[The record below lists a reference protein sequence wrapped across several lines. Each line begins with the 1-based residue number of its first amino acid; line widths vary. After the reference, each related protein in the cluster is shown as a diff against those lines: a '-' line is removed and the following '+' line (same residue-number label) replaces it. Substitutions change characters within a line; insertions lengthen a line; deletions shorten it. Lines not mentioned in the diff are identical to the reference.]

1 MLVEC
6 PRLIP
11 SPFAI
16 GRDAIAA
23 LSHGLILDRDL
34 FVPAVDQ
41 PVFFQPRHQLIE
53 RGTGATN
60 SVTGQRVP
68 QHAARLFVTTQ
79 DAEDEE
85 LEMGE
90 IRQLGPRHNVTL
102 STITFDGM
110 FRQTVGA
117 GRIPAMKYLIAALLL
132 VAFSASSSAQDEP
145 ARRPAAKKDG
155 PWFGVSLPPRASA
168 DAAVKVGSR
177 PPRPAAVD
185 PMSPEFNGDA
195 IKADVATIVGFATA
209 ARAGKEI
216 GSGQMWGRISGF
228 PSSRKTVEWAVDQFR
243 KAGITEVTTQPIT
256 QDGKSSLWLPLS
268 WKVTLLG
275 DPSLGAGS
283 NDVVLESAL
292 PVSPSN
298 IAGGTLTAPLV
309 YVGTASPAVL
319 QHIDVKGRIAVQLI
333 VPQGHMLFER
343 AAVDSRAEELIKRGA
358 AGVFN
363 LVRLPGN
370 ELSRDFS
377 DCGNPC
383 FNIGGRDGWFLE
395 SVLDRA
401 AQAGMQDKLRVRID
415 LQSQTYRGLEAVNG
429 VGIIRGS
436 SDGVI
441 VLNAHV
447 DGWFDGAGDN
457 GDGLGVLIALARHFA
472 KPANKPQ
479 RTIAFVASAGH
490 HTPGINGPRSF
501 IAANPDLAKKA
512 VMLVNIEHV
521 AQRNFS
527 PARTT
532 AADGYR
538 EAVADSGEAPIAV
551 GVTNNSTFLQELID
565 AGPARFG
572 VNFISERSTFQS
584 GETGGW
590 SAIQAAKVSVMQ
602 APPLYH
608 TTGEVLDVISAPGLE
623 RMARFLAAF
632 VAAVDRAPRERIN
645 P

>member
-1 MLVEC
+1 MRYV
-6 PRLIP
+6 
-11 SPFAI
+11 
-16 GRDAIAA
+16 
-23 LSHGLILDRDL
+23 
-34 FVPAVDQ
+34 
-41 PVFFQPRHQLIE
+41 
-53 RGTGATN
+53 
-60 SVTGQRVP
+60 VT
-68 QHAARLFVTTQ
+68 
-79 DAEDEE
+79 
-85 LEMGE
+85 
-90 IRQLGPRHNVTL
+90 
-102 STITFDGM
+102 
-110 FRQTVGA
+110 
-117 GRIPAMKYLIAALLL
+117 ALLL
-132 VAFSASSSAQDEP
+132 LVTVAPAVAQDEP
-145 ARRPAAKKDG
+145 ARRPAARKDG
-155 PWFGVSLPPRASA
+155 PWFGVTLPPRAGA
-168 DAAVKVGSR
+168 DVAVKVGAR
-177 PPRPAAVD
+177 PPRPITADAAA
-185 PMSPEFNGDA
+185 PEFNGA
-195 IKADVATIVGFATA
+195 SIKADVETIVGFAKSA
-209 ARAGKEI
+209 QAGKEV

-228 PSSRKTVEWAVDQFR
+228 PSSQKTIEWAVDQFR
-243 KAGITEVTTQPIT
+243 KAGITEVKTQSIT
-256 QDGKSSLWLPLS
+256 QDEKSSLWLPLS

-275 DPSLGAGS
+275 DPSFGAGS
-283 NDVVLESAL
+283 NDIVLESAL

-298 IAGGTLTAPLV
+298 VPGGTLTAPLV

-319 QHIDVKGRIAVQLI
+319 QHIDVKGKIAVQLI

-343 AAVDSRAEELIKRGA
+343 GAVDSRAEELVKRGA

-395 SVLDRA
+395 SILDRA
-401 AQAGMQDKLRVRID
+401 AQAGAQDKLRVRID
-415 LQSQTYRGLEAVNG
+415 LQTQTYRGLKAING
-429 VGIIRGS
+429 VGVIRGS
-436 SDGVI
+436 SSEVI
-441 VLNAHV
+441 VLNAHA
-447 DGWFDGAGDN
+447 DGWFEGAGDN
-457 GDGLGVLIALARHFA
+457 GDGLSVLIALARHFA

-501 IAANPDLAKKA
+501 LAANPDLAKNA
-512 VMLVNIEHV
+512 IMLVNIEHV

-532 AADGYR
+532 ASDGYR

-551 GVTNNSTFLQELID
+551 GVTNNSPFLQELID
-565 AGPARFG
+565 GGPARFG

-590 SAIQAAKVSVMQ
+590 ATLPVAKVSVMQ

-623 RMARFLAAF
+623 RMARFLASF
-632 VAAVDRAPRERIN
+632 VSAADKGPRERIN